1 MSKVGSGWKGRQ
13 ESGQVGPAGCGQRGG
28 FIQCN
33 GNSTEIFEQ
42 EITWYDLCIIKW
54 QVALSGNGG
63 DEVPGFG

>member
-42 EITWYDLCIIKW
+42 EIT
-54 QVALSGNGG
+54 
-63 DEVPGFG
+63 